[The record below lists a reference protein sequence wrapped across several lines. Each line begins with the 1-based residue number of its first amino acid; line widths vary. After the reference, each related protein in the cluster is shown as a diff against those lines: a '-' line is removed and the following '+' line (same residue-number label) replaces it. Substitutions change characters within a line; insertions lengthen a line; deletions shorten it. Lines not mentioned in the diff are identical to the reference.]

1 MSYKNISG
9 SIYLSNVKRK
19 TKSNS
24 FSYSF
29 QAFDKTFPE
38 IIQLVSKQNYY
49 EKYKYDKTIFCIVN
63 ISIDKDE
70 NENTETIAH
79 LVEII
84 GTSSNL
90 EAVIKSKAY
99 RHNLF
104 TFQKLEKIGN
114 TEIKFC
120 LYEHCHDFRD
130 KLIFSIDP
138 ENCVDIDDAIHIEEF
153 PKYYEIGVHITD
165 VFSILNQFDEL
176 CKNKILQ
183 EASNRFSTIYL
194 LNEQIPILPKLLSH
208 NLCSL
213 LENQDRY
220 AISCIFTYDKK
231 ENQFIST
238 QVVQSLIQNK
248 ENMSYENA
256 NQNKCKKKE
265 LKKSLLLLKKLFNE
279 KDTHVIV
286 EKLMIHTNTEIA
298 SVLLH
303 HSNSVLLRK
312 QEKSFVETYPSLTF
326 LMQNAAEY
334 VEYVKSDAESD
345 AESDEEKEKKEENYS
360 HASLNVDTYT
370 HFTSPIRRYP
380 DLIVHS
386 LYKNICS
393 SPNHTILEINCNVLN
408 QKQKQFKRF
417 QRDIQ
422 IEKWLTQKYIE
433 LKEKH
438 FTISTTCLFL
448 PKKYSTKY
456 EKYKTDLYFPKFNF
470 FCSILID
477 EGQPHQCGKEIECFL
492 QCSPFAKNE
501 KQKII
506 PQLHSHL

>member
-1 MSYKNISG
+1 MELTQKNTIMSHVAG
-9 SIYLSNVKRK
+9 RIYLSNVKRK
-19 TKSNS
+19 TKSNN

-29 QAFDKTFPE
+29 QAFDKTLPE
-38 IIQLVSKQNYY
+38 IQLISKQNFY
-49 EKYKYDKTIFCIVN
+49 EKYKYDKIIFCIVTIVDN
-63 ISIDKDE
+63 G
-70 NENTETIAH
+70 ETKTAS
-79 LVEII
+79 LEEII

-104 TFQKLEKIGN
+104 TFQKLEKLGN
-114 TEIKFC
+114 TVPVKFC
-120 LYEHCHDFRD
+120 LYETCHDFRN

-165 VFSILNQFDEL
+165 VFSVLNQFDEI

-213 LENQDRY
+213 LEKQDRY
-220 AISCIFTYDKK
+220 AISCIFTYSKK
-231 ENQFIST
+231 EKQFISSKI
-238 QVVQSLIQNK
+238 VQSLIQNK

-256 NQNKCKKKE
+256 NQNKCRIKE
-265 LKKSLLLLKKLFNE
+265 LKKSLLLLKNVFNE
-279 KDTHVIV
+279 NDTHVIV
-286 EKLMIHTNTEIA
+286 EKLMIQTNTQI
-298 SVLLH
+298 SSTLLQF
-303 HSNSVLLRK
+303 SNSALLRK

-345 AESDEEKEKKEENYS
+345 AESDEEKNEENYS

-393 SPNHTILEINCNVLN
+393 SPNHTILAINCSDLN

-422 IEKWLTQKYIE
+422 IEKWLTQKYME
-433 LKEKH
+433 LKQNQ
-438 FTISTTCLFL
+438 FTVSTTCLLL
-448 PKKYSTKY
+448 PKRYSTKHSR
-456 EKYKTDLYFPKFNF
+456 YKTDLYFSKFNF
-470 FCSILID
+470 FCSVFLD
-477 EGQPHQCGKEIECFL
+477 LGQPYQCGKEIKCIL

-506 PQLHSHL
+506 PQLHFE